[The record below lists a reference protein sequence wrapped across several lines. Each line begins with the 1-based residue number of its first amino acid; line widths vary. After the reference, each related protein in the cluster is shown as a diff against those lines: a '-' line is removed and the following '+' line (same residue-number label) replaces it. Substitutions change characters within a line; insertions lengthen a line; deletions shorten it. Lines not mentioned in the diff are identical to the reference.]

1 VENTKKLKRNFEVL
15 AFSLLMGLARALPRG
30 SGLRL
35 FSALGSAASH
45 VFRED
50 SRRALDNLALAFPGT
65 PKPVRDALARAVFKT
80 VGKNFYEFLTLE
92 GSSKERL
99 ERLVHKVEGQE
110 RMDEAVSLG
119 RGVIVITGHI
129 GCWELLA
136 GYYATRGYRVS
147 VVGRELWEKRLN
159 ERLHRVRRSLGYRTI
174 DRDAGGKEMVRAL
187 RDKHLLAV
195 LIDQHTR
202 VSGIYVPF
210 FGRPAYTPVG
220 VAKLA
225 LASGAPILPMAIYL
239 DHGNRHVIRIL
250 PRIEVPDRTPEKR
263 LQVEELTRRCSAA
276 VEELVRYDP
285 KQWVWFHDR
294 WRSAVGSVSRDEMV
308 C

>member
-1 VENTKKLKRNFEVL
+1 MENTKKLKRNFEVL
-15 AFSLLMGLARALPRG
+15 AFHLLAGLARSLPRG
-30 SGLRL
+30 SGMKC
-35 FSALGSAASH
+35 FSAVGAAAAQL
-45 VFRED
+45 FRED
-50 SRRALDNLALAFPGT
+50 RRRTANNLALAFPGT
-65 PKPVRDALARAVFKT
+65 PGPFRDALARAVFRT

-92 GSSKERL
+92 GSSKERIGGL
-99 ERLVHKVEGQE
+99 IHKIDGQE
-110 RMDEAVSLG
+110 RMDEAIAMD

-136 GYYATRGYRVS
+136 GYYATRGHRVS

-159 ERLHRVRRSLGYRTI
+159 EKLLRIRGSMGYRTI
-174 DRDAGGKEMVRAL
+174 DRDSGGKEMVRAL

-202 VSGIYVPF
+202 VSGMYVPF

-225 LASGAPILPMAIYL
+225 IATGAPILPMAIYL
-239 DHGNRHVIRIL
+239 EHGNRHAIRIL
-250 PRIEVPDRTPEKR
+250 PRVEMPDESLGKERR
-263 LQVEELTRRCSAA
+263 VEELTRRCSAA

-294 WRSAVGSVSRDEMV
+294 WRSETGSVLRDEMA